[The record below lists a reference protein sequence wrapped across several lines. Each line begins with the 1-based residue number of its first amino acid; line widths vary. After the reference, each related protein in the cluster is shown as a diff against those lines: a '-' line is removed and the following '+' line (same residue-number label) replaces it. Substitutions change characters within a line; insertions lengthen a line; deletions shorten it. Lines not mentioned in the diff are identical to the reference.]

1 MVDHIFV
8 LEGEGVIK
16 DFPGNYSQYR
26 AFAENQLKESRKS
39 TAIEVKET
47 PKVEATQMKEK
58 KKLSFKEKMEWEQLD
73 KEIPEMEDK
82 KKEIEKKMAAMPDYN
97 TIKQLTESYDQLSKE
112 VEQKTERWLALSEL
126 ME

>member
-1 MVDHIFV
+1 
-8 LEGEGVIK
+8 
-16 DFPGNYSQYR
+16 
-26 AFAENQLKESRKS
+26 
-39 TAIEVKET
+39 
-47 PKVEATQMKEK
+47 MKEK